1 MTRGRAAAARAA
13 VAAAVVFCAF
23 GGWTYAQA
31 EGDESLAYAASRD
44 TALAE
49 GKERVAALTGF
60 DAEQPEAGLRKWLD
74 AATGPL
80 REELKRTKTKS
91 GPTARA
97 EVTDAALTA
106 LDDRTGT
113 AELIATVEVTA
124 ASAQQTGGAAPDTQR
139 KRLEATLAR
148 TADGWKVQSLAAVPV
163 GEV

>member
-1 MTRGRAAAARAA
+1 MTRGRPAAARAA
-13 VAAAVVFCAF
+13 VAVALVFCAF

-31 EGDESLAYAASRD
+31 EGDESLAHAASRD

-49 GKERVAALTGF
+49 GKERVETLTSF
-60 DAEQPEAGLRKWLD
+60 DAERPEAGLRRWLD

-80 REELKRTKTKS
+80 REELKRTKTKG
-91 GPTARA
+91 GPTTRA

-113 AELIATVEVTA
+113 AELIATVEVATVT
-124 ASAQQTGGAAPDTQR
+124 AQQAGGTAPDTRR

-163 GEV
+163 GGV